1 MTARTARVSEPQV
14 GALVPA
20 VTTSPDPGPESPS
33 GAALGRKARA
43 WLVAIGVLVLVAV
56 TMGVLQEAT
65 RSRDATRLRPPR
77 LTMHAEPR
85 PLPPLDIRDADG
97 KPVPLERFRGKVVL
111 LNVWATWCG
120 PCRVEM
126 PTLDRLQARLGGADF
141 EVVAL
146 STDVEGA
153 KAVREFYDSLKITRL
168 ATYVEG
174 EGNVLTTL
182 GAPGLPAT
190 LVVDAKGREVARALG
205 GADWEAPEVRK
216 LIRSLVA
223 ETRAK

>member
-1 MTARTARVSEPQV
+1 MRARPRARIV
-14 GALVPA
+14 VPEMS
-20 VTTSPDPGPESPS
+20 TSSKPGQETPS
-33 GAALGRKARA
+33 GAPLSRKARA
-43 WLVAIGVLVLVAV
+43 WLGAIGVLVLVA
-56 TMGVLQEAT
+56 TGMAVLQEAT

-85 PLPPLDIRDADG
+85 PLPPLDIRDAGG

-126 PTLDRLQARLGGADF
+126 PTLDRLQARLGGPGF

-153 KAVREFYDSLKITRL
+153 KAVREFYDSLKVTRL
-168 ATYVEG
+168 AVYVEG
-174 EGNVLTTL
+174 EGNALTAL
-182 GAPGLPAT
+182 GAPGMPTT
-190 LVVDAKGREVARALG
+190 LVVDGQGREVARYLG
-205 GADWEAPEVRK
+205 GADWEAPEVEK
-216 LIRSLVA
+216 LIGTLIA
-223 ETRAK
+223 QAGGK